1 MKIAVLLEKSLR
13 EKLFSETAMKRLA
26 SLGEVVCNETDTTD
40 KEMIREVLRNADI
53 AVSSW
58 GTPCLDKDMLDA
70 APNLKLLAHAA
81 GSVKSVVSG
90 ELYARGVKVIS
101 CACALSRG
109 VSEMAM
115 GLAIASAKN
124 VFAYNDAIHEG
135 EWPTDTSAVN
145 ELYEINVGVVGCG
158 FAGAHFV
165 ELLSA
170 YGVNILVYDPGL
182 SAEYIENLG
191 AHKAELDDVFCK
203 SDILSLHAPSIE
215 STYHMVNER
224 TLGLMKEN
232 AILINTARGSLI
244 DEQALAACMQNGKL
258 KYACLDVTDP
268 EPPAADNPLRK
279 IKNCIF
285 TPHIAGLANNGKLKI
300 GAHACDEIERF
311 VKGERLQSE
320 VTQGMLATI
329 A

>member
-1 MKIAVLLEKSLR
+1 MKIAVLLEKKLR
-13 EKLFSETAMKRLA
+13 KVLFSETTMKRL
-26 SLGEVVCNETDTTD
+26 STLGEVVCNETDTTD
-40 KEMIREVLRNADI
+40 KDVVREVLRDADI
-53 AVSSW
+53 AISSW

-70 APNLKLLAHAA
+70 APNLKLVAHAA
-81 GSVKSVVSG
+81 GSVKSVVSD
-90 ELYARGVKVIS
+90 ELYARGIKVIS

-124 VFAYNDAIHEG
+124 VFAYNEAIHAG
-135 EWPTDTSAVN
+135 EWPTDTSVVN

-165 ELLSA
+165 ELLQD
-170 YGVNILVYDPGL
+170 YGVNVLVYDPGL
-182 SAEYIENLG
+182 SAERIAALG
-191 AHKAELDDVFCK
+191 ARKVELDEIFRE
-203 SDILSLHAPSIE
+203 SDILSLHAPSIDA
-215 STYHMVNER
+215 TKHMVNER
-224 TLGLMKEN
+224 TLGLMKQN

-244 DEQALAACMQNGKL
+244 DEAALARCMEGGKL

-268 EPPAADNPLRK
+268 EPPAVDNPLRK

-285 TPHIAGLANNGKLKI
+285 TPHVAGLANNGKLKI
-300 GAHACDEIERF
+300 GAHACDEVERF
-311 VKGERLQSE
+311 LNGKALESE
-320 VTQGMLATI
+320 VTKEMLATI

>member
-1 MKIAVLLEKSLR
+1 MKIAVLLEKKLR
-13 EKLFSETAMKRLA
+13 KVLFSETTMKRL
-26 SLGEVVCNETDTTD
+26 STLGEVVSNETDTTD
-40 KEMIREVLRNADI
+40 KDVVREVLRDADI
-53 AVSSW
+53 AISSW

-70 APNLKLLAHAA
+70 APNLKLVAHAA
-81 GSVKSVVSG
+81 GSVKSVVSD
-90 ELYARGVKVIS
+90 ELYARGIKVIS

-124 VFAYNDAIHEG
+124 VFAYNEAIHAG
-135 EWPTDTSAVN
+135 EWPTDTSVVN

-165 ELLSA
+165 ELLQD
-170 YGVNILVYDPGL
+170 YGVNVLVYDPGL
-182 SAEYIENLG
+182 SAERIAALG
-191 AHKAELDDVFCK
+191 ARKVELDEIFRE
-203 SDILSLHAPSIE
+203 SDILSLHAPSIDA
-215 STYHMVNER
+215 TKHMVNER
-224 TLGLMKEN
+224 TLGLMKQN

-244 DEQALAACMQNGKL
+244 DEAALARCMEGGKL

-268 EPPAADNPLRK
+268 EPPAVDNPLRK

-285 TPHIAGLANNGKLKI
+285 TPHVAGLANNGKLKI
-300 GAHACDEIERF
+300 GAHACDEVERF
-311 VKGERLQSE
+311 LNGKALESE
-320 VTQGMLATI
+320 VTKEMLATI